1 MKFIDSTVRD
11 IYSIAADL
19 VNDGMEVTRGYEKL
33 VSALDVWQQQILRKC
48 GPFVRPTT
56 SKASKPQGGKPTNA
70 VSSATGMDKKK
81 RSRGIGRKSHC
92 ASSLQKP
99 TFYNLYA
106 SSSHSFGLF
115 LHNGHQEKVQAG
127 GTKAAKKYEPG
138 TIEELP
144 CSLLREKQRK
154 LPLNRSGHKGDLRDH
169 LAKKQQIFL
178 H

>member
-81 RSRGIGRKSHC
+81 RSKGSDRKSLGLPPHT
-92 ASSLQKP
+92 APPSFKNQPSATSKP
-99 TFYNLYA
+99 APATPLVRF
-106 SSSHSFGLF
+106 SIMDTR
-115 LHNGHQEKVQAG
+115 KIPAG
-127 GTKAAKKYEPG
+127 GTKAAQKV
-138 TIEELP
+138 
-144 CSLLREKQRK
+144 
-154 LPLNRSGHKGDLRDH
+154 
-169 LAKKQQIFL
+169 
-178 H
+178 

>member
-70 VSSATGMDKKK
+70 VSSATGIDKKK
-81 RSRGIGRKSHC
+81 RSRGSGRKSLGLPPHT
-92 ASSLQKP
+92 APPSFKNQPSATSTPAPANP
-99 TFYNLYA
+99 TVC
-106 SSSHSFGLF
+106 F
-115 LHNGHQEKVQAG
+115 LITDTRKMYRQETQWWLHQ
-127 GTKAAKKYEPG
+127 YEYG
-138 TIEELP
+138 IMEELP
-144 CSLLREKQRK
+144 LLPSQGE
-154 LPLNRSGHKGDLRDH
+154 
-169 LAKKQQIFL
+169 AKKAPLQ
-178 H
+178 

>member
-1 MKFIDSTVRD
+1 
-11 IYSIAADL
+11 
-19 VNDGMEVTRGYEKL
+19 MEVTRGYEKL

-56 SKASKPQGGKPTNA
+56 SKASKPQGGKPTNT
-70 VSSATGMDKKK
+70 VSSGTCMDKKK
-81 RSRGIGRKSHC
+81 RSKGSDRKSLGLPPHT
-92 ASSLQKP
+92 AP
-99 TFYNLYA
+99 P
-106 SSSHSFGLF
+106 SFKNQPSTTSMPALATPLVRF
-115 LHNGHQEKVQAG
+115 STMDTRKKYRQEAQRQLKN
-127 GTKAAKKYEPG
+127 YEPG

>member
-1 MKFIDSTVRD
+1 
-11 IYSIAADL
+11 
-19 VNDGMEVTRGYEKL
+19 MEVTRGYEKL

-99 TFYNLYA
+99 TFCNLYA
-106 SSSHSFGLF
+106 SSSHSFGSF
-115 LHNGHQEKVQAG
+115 LHNRHQEKYRQEAQRQL
-127 GTKAAKKYEPG
+127 KKYEPG

-144 CSLLREKQRK
+144 CSPLREKQRK
-154 LPLNRSGHKGDLRDH
+154 LPPSSSGHKGDLRDH
-169 LAKKQQIFL
+169 LAKKQHIFL

>member
-1 MKFIDSTVRD
+1 MKFIDSTVRNM
-11 IYSIAADL
+11 YSIAADL

-81 RSRGIGRKSHC
+81 RSRCIGRKSRC

-99 TFYNLYA
+99 TFCNLYA
-106 SSSHSFGLF
+106 SSSHSFGSF
-115 LHNGHQEKVQAG
+115 LHNGHQEN
-127 GTKAAKKYEPG
+127 
-138 TIEELP
+138 
-144 CSLLREKQRK
+144 SSRR
-154 LPLNRSGHKGDLRDH
+154 HKGSSKSMSLEPLRSFH
-169 LAKKQQIFL
+169 APLLGRSRGSSLPTALATKVT
-178 H
+178 